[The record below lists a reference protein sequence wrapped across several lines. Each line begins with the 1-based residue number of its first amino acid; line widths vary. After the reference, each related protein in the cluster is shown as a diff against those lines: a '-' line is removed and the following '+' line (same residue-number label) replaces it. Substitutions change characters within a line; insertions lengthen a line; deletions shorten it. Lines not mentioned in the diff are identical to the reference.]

1 MKDKNNVQ
9 VKAGDIVRIEG
20 AFFKNDNGLYYVEQ
34 DGTNKAYCGGDN
46 LTLYKICKNGKLS
59 TTKHN
64 ICFFPIHSTVSD
76 YVKTAQANAWNKE
89 HATIEVVYNVDNS
102 NVIER
107 FEEEARRAKE
117 ASDYYKLRGY
127 SESYTKSYYD
137 SFEYYHA
144 AVERMKAEKEQT
156 KEEEKPLNSMCL
168 NCACLG
174 NDCTGSHIQV
184 FTGCIY
190 KQVKTEETVQKPQEE
205 PETMADNTNTTA
217 EVKELEKATAN
228 AQEEGNNKMTV
239 EEAIRK
245 TTLNKGEYTNGVTFA
260 ESEPQEEW
268 QPELPTD
275 NYFIENM
282 ETGKIELHFEK
293 SAYMALSEDQ
303 KKEIKSNFLFS
314 RYSSA
319 WVSRCK
325 FPHTYRAKEIAKK
338 LGLADGG
345 KTGETLS
352 FEEQQ
357 ENKAEKAERRAE
369 RMEYRAE
376 KAQERGECLQKP
388 INDMRGDI
396 AFFTQP
402 NINSSAGKSFTRR
415 REKMWAA
422 WESGFNEFK
431 KSDYYKERANQAR
444 QTAQQTRPTDKG
456 FIQRRIDD
464 AEKTIRVQKKNIKE
478 YEDILEQI
486 ENGETLT
493 MPRGNLYTVE
503 KLTEYIEHHNRIL
516 EDAMSKAIY
525 YYECMEEVGGVS
537 FNKSNVKKGCYAIID
552 RWGKVEV
559 IGTGLKN
566 ITYRILTGGAAGFG
580 GKASYAEIK
589 EILKE

>member
-1 MKDKNNVQ
+1 MKDKNDVQ
-9 VKAGDIVRIEG
+9 IKAGDIVKIEG

-127 SESYTKSYYD
+127 SESYTKCYD
-137 SFEYYHA
+137 YSFEYYHA
-144 AVERMKAEKEQT
+144 AAERMKAEKEQP
-156 KEEEKPLNSMCL
+156 KEEEK
-168 NCACLG
+168 
-174 NDCTGSHIQV
+174 
-184 FTGCIY
+184 
-190 KQVKTEETVQKPQEE
+190 

-217 EVKELEKATAN
+217 EVKELEKATSN
-228 AQEEGNNKMTV
+228 AQEESNNKMTV

-245 TTLNKGEYTNGVTFA
+245 TTLNKGEYTNGVTFT
-260 ESEPQEEW
+260 ESEPQEEP
-268 QPELPTD
+268 QPEPPTD
-275 NYFIENM
+275 NYYIENM

-325 FPHTYRAKEIAKK
+325 FPNTYRAKEIAKK

-376 KAQERGECLQKP
+376 KAQERGECLQKS

-431 KSDYYKERANQAR
+431 KSDYYKERAEQAR

-464 AEKTIRVQKKNIKE
+464 AEKTIRAQKKNIKE
-478 YEDILEQI
+478 YEDILAQI
-486 ENGETLT
+486 ENGETVT
-493 MPRGNLYTVE
+493 MWSGNQYTVE

-559 IGTGLKN
+559 IRTGSKN

-589 EILKE
+589 EVLKE

>member
-1 MKDKNNVQ
+1 MKVMKDKNDVQ
-9 VKAGDIVRIEG
+9 IKAGDIVKIEG

-34 DGTNKAYCGGDN
+34 DGTNKAYCGGDS

-59 TTKHN
+59 TAKYN
-64 ICFFPIHSTVSD
+64 ICFFPIRSTVSD

-102 NVIER
+102 TVIER

-127 SESYTKSYYD
+127 SESYTKIYDD

-144 AVERMKAEKEQT
+144 AAERMKAEKEQP
-156 KEEEKPLNSMCL
+156 KEE
-168 NCACLG
+168 
-174 NDCTGSHIQV
+174 
-184 FTGCIY
+184 
-190 KQVKTEETVQKPQEE
+190 EE
-205 PETMADNTNTTA
+205 PETMADNTNTTS
-217 EVKELEKATAN
+217 EIKELEKATSN
-228 AQEEGNNKMTV
+228 A
-239 EEAIRK
+239 
-245 TTLNKGEYTNGVTFA
+245 
-260 ESEPQEEW
+260 QEEW

-275 NYFIENM
+275 NYYIENM

-357 ENKAEKAERRAE
+357 ENKVEKAERRAE

-402 NINSSAGKSFTRR
+402 NINSSAGRAFTRR

-422 WESGFNEFK
+422 WESGFSEFK

-559 IGTGLKN
+559 IGAGLKN

>member
-1 MKDKNNVQ
+1 MKDNNDVQ
-9 VKAGDIVRIEG
+9 IKAGDIVKIEG

-34 DGTNKAYCGGDN
+34 DGTNKTYCGGDS

-59 TTKHN
+59 TAKYN
-64 ICFFPIHSTVSD
+64 ICFFPIRSTVSD

-127 SESYTKSYYD
+127 SESYTKCYD
-137 SFEYYHA
+137 YSFEYYHA
-144 AVERMKAEKEQT
+144 AAERMKAEKGQ
-156 KEEEKPLNSMCL
+156 P
-168 NCACLG
+168 
-174 NDCTGSHIQV
+174 
-184 FTGCIY
+184 
-190 KQVKTEETVQKPQEE
+190 KTMT
-205 PETMADNTNTTA
+205 DNTNTTA
-217 EVKELEKATAN
+217 DVKELEKVTAT
-228 AQEEGNNKMTV
+228 
-239 EEAIRK
+239 
-245 TTLNKGEYTNGVTFA
+245 
-260 ESEPQEEW
+260 PQEEP
-268 QPELPTD
+268 QAKLPTN

-282 ETGKIELHFEK
+282 KTGKIEMRFKK
-293 SAYMALSEDQ
+293 SAYMALSEEQ

-376 KAQERGECLQKP
+376 KAQERGERLQKP
-388 INDMRGDI
+388 INDMHGDI

-402 NINSSAGKSFTRR
+402 NINSSAGKAFTRQ

-431 KSDYYKERANQAR
+431 KSDYYKKRAEHAR
-444 QTAQQTRPTDKG
+444 QTAQQTKPTDKG

-464 AEKTIRVQKKNIKE
+464 AEKTINAQKKIIKE
-478 YEDILEQI
+478 YESVLAQI
-486 ENGETLT
+486 ESGKTL
-493 MPRGNLYTVE
+493 MMWRGNPYTVE

-516 EDAMSKAIY
+516 EDAISKAIY

-559 IGTGLKN
+559 IGTGSKN
-566 ITYRILTGGAAGFG
+566 ITYRILTGGAAGFR